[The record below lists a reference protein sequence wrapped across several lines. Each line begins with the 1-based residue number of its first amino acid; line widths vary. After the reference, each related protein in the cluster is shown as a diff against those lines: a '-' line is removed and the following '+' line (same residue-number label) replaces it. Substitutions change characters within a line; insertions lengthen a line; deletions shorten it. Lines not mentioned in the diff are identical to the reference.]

1 MNKDILI
8 GFLLLLT
15 IEMTGFIIFRFIRR
29 KKGRIGWGKYSQES
43 DERDRKIEITVRV
56 IHQEERGD
64 DAVIKD
70 SREQLTGTKEEVSD
84 SNVWTRI
91 YGKVG
96 KDKADKDNSVDGK
109 KESVRAETKKES
121 NVPIPTV
128 ATKGNPLAFPAEA
141 NQKIA
146 KNGYSVWVQESWRR
160 IGIGGESPKV
170 GEPVK
175 LKYGDG
181 DIRVIPRLNEERYL
195 GVPVKGRW
203 KGCDFK
209 RGAYNECYEVP
220 QGVDENSSYEIVQI
234 KQPAVLYRED
244 ENFIVQTKGII
255 QVTEV

>member
-15 IEMTGFIIFRFIRR
+15 IEMTIFIISRFIKR
-29 KKGRIGWGKYSQES
+29 KEGRSGWAKCGLES
-43 DERDRKIEITVRV
+43 EERDRKIEITVHV

-64 DAVIKD
+64 SAVVKD
-70 SREQLTGTKEEVSD
+70 NREHMTGTREEAPDFSTQPRTYENVDKDNIVDGTKESVS
-84 SNVWTRI
+84 
-91 YGKVG
+91 
-96 KDKADKDNSVDGK
+96 
-109 KESVRAETKKES
+109 AETKKES
-121 NVPIPTV
+121 NVPTPTV
-128 ATKGNPLAFPAEA
+128 VTKGNSPTFLTEA

-146 KNGYSVWVQESWRR
+146 KEGYHAWVQESWKR

-170 GEPVK
+170 GELVK

-181 DIRVIPRLNEERYL
+181 DIRVIPRINEERYL

-220 QGVDENSSYEIVQI
+220 QGVDENSSYEIIQI
-234 KQPAVLYRED
+234 KRVAILYRED
-244 ENFIVQTKGII
+244 DNFLVRTKGTI
-255 QVTEV
+255 QVTKV